1 MSSGQFPD
9 PSFALTWFSF
19 DRVEEELRFLSDT
32 TDGDSASKR
41 TLARRSFFRRKKHQ
55 RSSSRDSK
63 DLSSFSS
70 TQLSWFSDSGI
81 LGEDGT
87 LASYQR
93 VERLNCRS
101 HHDPPLPQIRL
112 ILYFTL
118 LCQTLYADQCWFLA
132 HWLTVLLRNWRLIF
146 LNCFNVAWQR
156 QWTVHKKRWRKGCRV
171 TFSSTIV
178 VVAVFMNAQ
187 LCRRFESL
195 ATR

>member
-1 MSSGQFPD
+1 M
-9 PSFALTWFSF
+9 
-19 DRVEEELRFLSDT
+19 SDT

-93 VERLNCRS
+93 VERLNCRCQVNWFFS
-101 HHDPPLPQIRL
+101 PPRHQHRWFL
-112 ILYFTL
+112 ILEKKNIPIRR
-118 LCQTLYADQCWFLA
+118 CMQTSFDS
-132 HWLTVLLRNWRLIF
+132 
-146 LNCFNVAWQR
+146 
-156 QWTVHKKRWRKGCRV
+156 WTVGWFGGRKIDNW
-171 TFSSTIV
+171 FSSIV
-178 VVAVFMNAQ
+178 STLFDDNNELYTRCDGERSAEQ
-187 LCRRFESL
+187 HICRLS
-195 ATR
+195 ATWQYLWMHHRSGDSRARR